1 MSRLPAF
8 TTVACQIVIL
18 LLVTVAA
25 NAQDE
30 PAVPMLSA
38 DQIEQL
44 NQGEILVDAI
54 VTEIPVGDVIGVINA
69 TPEEVMDVVRRFDE
83 WDQFMEDVEL
93 SELQGQDENGLW
105 LCHGITDTPWPMEN
119 REWVIRASDER
130 VQVDGM
136 DVNLSVF
143 EYVQGSGNLVDVQG
157 YWLLL
162 PWGDDGSQSLVR
174 YHVAIDLGTWLP
186 DFLLEWSTENFLP
199 MKIQG
204 LRDALGV

>member
-1 MSRLPAF
+1 M
-8 TTVACQIVIL
+8 TTVVSQVVIL
-18 LLVTVAA
+18 LLVTVPAF
-25 NAQDE
+25 AQDE
-30 PAVPMLSA
+30 PAIPTLSA
-38 DQIEQL
+38 NQIEQL
-44 NQGEILVDAI
+44 NEGEILVDAI
-54 VTEIPVGDVIGVINA
+54 VTDIPVGDVIGVINA
-69 TPEEVMDVVRRFDE
+69 TAEEVMDVVRRFDD
-83 WDQFMEDVEL
+83 WDEFMDDVEF
-93 SELQGQDENGLW
+93 SELQGQDEEGRW

-119 REWVIRASDER
+119 REWVIAASEEH
-130 VQVDGM
+130 VELDGM
-136 DVNLSVF
+136 DVHISVF

-199 MKIQG
+199 LKIQG

>member
-1 MSRLPAF
+1 M
-8 TTVACQIVIL
+8 
-18 LLVTVAA
+18 
-25 NAQDE
+25 
-30 PAVPMLSA
+30 
-38 DQIEQL
+38 
-44 NQGEILVDAI
+44 
-54 VTEIPVGDVIGVINA
+54 
-69 TPEEVMDVVRRFDE
+69 
-83 WDQFMEDVEL
+83 
-93 SELQGQDENGLW
+93 
-105 LCHGITDTPWPMEN
+105 
-119 REWVIRASDER
+119 
-130 VQVDGM
+130 QVDGM